1 MSKKVIVVGAG
12 INGLVA
18 AFYLRRADFAV
29 TLIERANRGAGAYPC
44 GSIAGTPGYMC
55 ARQLMRARN

>member
-18 AFYLRRADFAV
+18 AFYLRRAGFAV
-29 TLIERANRGAGAYPC
+29 TLIERANRVGGAYPC